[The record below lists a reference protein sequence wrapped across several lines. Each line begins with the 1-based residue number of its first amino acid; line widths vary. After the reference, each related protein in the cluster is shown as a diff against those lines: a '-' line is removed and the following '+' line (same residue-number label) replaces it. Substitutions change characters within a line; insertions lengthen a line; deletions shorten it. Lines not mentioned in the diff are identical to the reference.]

1 MVQTKDKKT
10 NVVEA
15 EFTLTIS
22 DDKMQVLFS
31 CEPEFAENDRA
42 LEILTAR
49 LEGMKTIGQPDLE
62 AVKAGLREY
71 SSSGQTPTNIPIIT
85 GRPAVPPVNGILDW
99 TDDFFIAGY
108 RIDPENK
115 RINFQEKSE
124 ESMVEKRQLLAKV
137 TPGIP
142 GRNGLNVL
150 GKAIK
155 VPLPREINLK
165 SGPNVIW
172 DEEVGGFRAGC
183 SGRVRLTGKVLD
195 VDHILR
201 LNDGVGADTGNIHH
215 NGKVIISGDIEVNFS
230 VEATGDIDASGVV
243 YASNLKAGGN
253 LTAPGGING
262 DDTHKI
268 TVAGDLLAKY
278 IMNAGIDSKGNI
290 LVNSEIVQSKINTIG
305 EVNCHEGRIFGGIIS
320 ATKGITVGEAG
331 AGQDTPTLLVA
342 GVNRDLQVKLKSN
355 SKEIKRVKGMIK
367 KLDEV
372 QRHLTRNIQTLDHG
386 QREKLTEIQ
395 FKMMEGEEEVTR
407 LEADNKVVYAR
418 IIENSS
424 AKIRILKLLHP
435 GVTLRISDQQ
445 YVVEHAL
452 VGPIVA
458 SLDRAKHEIVLSSQP
473 DE

>member
-1 MVQTKDKKT
+1 MVQTEEKKT
-10 NVVEA
+10 TAVES
-15 EFTLTIS
+15 EFKLTVS
-22 DDKMQVLFS
+22 EDKMQVLFS
-31 CEPEFAENDRA
+31 CESEYAENDQA
-42 LEILTAR
+42 FEILTAR
-49 LEGMKTIGQPDLE
+49 LEGMKIIGQPDLE
-62 AVKAGLREY
+62 AVEASLQEY
-71 SSSGQTPTNIPIIT
+71 SQSGQTPTNIPIIN
-85 GRPAVPPVNGILDW
+85 GRPPVPPVNAKLDW
-99 TDDFFIAGY
+99 TDDFFRSGY

-115 RINFQEKSE
+115 RINFQERRE
-124 ESMVEKRQLLAKV
+124 ESMVEEGQLLAKV
-137 TPGIP
+137 TPGRP
-142 GRNGLNVL
+142 GRDGLNVL
-150 GKAIK
+150 GKTIK

-183 SGRVRLTGKVLD
+183 SGRVRLTGQVLD
-195 VDHILR
+195 VDHVLR
-201 LNDGVGADTGNIHH
+201 LNDGVGSDTGNIHH
-215 NGKVIISGDIEVNFS
+215 NGKVIISGDIEVNYS
-230 VEATGDIDASGVV
+230 VEATGDIDVSGVV
-243 YASNLKAGGN
+243 YASNLTAGGN

-262 DDTHKI
+262 DDAHKI
-268 TVAGDLLAKY
+268 TIAGDLLAKY
-278 IMNAGIDSKGNI
+278 IMNAGIISKGNI

-331 AGQDTPTLLVA
+331 IGQDTPTLLIA
-342 GVNRDLQVKLKSN
+342 GVNRELQAKLKSN
-355 SKEIKRVKGMIK
+355 GKEIKRLKEMIK

-372 QRHLTRNIQTLDHG
+372 HRHLTRNIQNLDHG

-395 FKMMEGEEEVTR
+395 FKIMEGDEEVTR
-407 LEADNKVVYAR
+407 LEADNKKVYAC
-418 IIENSS
+418 IVENSS
-424 AKIRILKLLHP
+424 AEICILKLLHP